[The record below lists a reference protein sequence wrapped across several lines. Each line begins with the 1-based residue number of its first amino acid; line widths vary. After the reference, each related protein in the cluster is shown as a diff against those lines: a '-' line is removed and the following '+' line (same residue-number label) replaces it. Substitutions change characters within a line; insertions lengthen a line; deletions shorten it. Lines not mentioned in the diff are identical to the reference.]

1 MTRAVSRAHAR
12 FRRVSLS
19 LRSRRARDG
28 VVKNIQNR
36 SKPVFSLDDVDAR
49 DDVVPRVDAPV
60 RRRRR
65 RLAHVA
71 SQRRGGRERTVR
83 GARFRETE
91 ERTRT
96 TARVGD
102 GGGDLAL
109 GGDDEA
115 RRAAR
120 AGPRE

>member
-1 MTRAVSRAHAR
+1 MTSTRATMSSRASTRPSAAAAAAR
-12 FRRVSLS
+12 
-19 LRSRRARDG
+19 
-28 VVKNIQNR
+28 
-36 SKPVFSLDDVDAR
+36 
-49 DDVVPRVDAPV
+49 
-60 RRRRR
+60 
-65 RLAHVA
+65 VA

-91 ERTRT
+91 ERART